1 MVCGLNNTEC
11 YSDKVRCDGVVDC
24 SDFADELQC
33 SGCETFLNMG
43 YLGIS
48 REDKFICDGVFDCPN
63 GEDEMN
69 CGKNSCSP
77 DQYYCADSDI
87 CIPSI
92 HRCDLKRHCPDGSD
106 EKDCVSLW
114 PEPVDPEYSNV
125 ISPHANGILHWKV
138 NDTWKVLSLSNKDKD
153 AFIDARSGEIC
164 TEILLHNE
172 GVLPKSH
179 KIKYFFRSPD
189 INVPPTSRAH
199 ISMKPNI
206 SEFDLIRREFHFGD
220 VPNDAVYVNLDCGTM
235 ECGARSYSYKPE
247 MADIGDF
254 FKQRIVGGSE
264 SVPFD
269 WPSIAAVYI
278 DGILLCGGTVID
290 KNWILSAAHCYK
302 GVKEGKSVVEV
313 IVGMSRVDSRS
324 PYTQVRQV
332 QEIIHHGNFN
342 GTYLTHDVALLY
354 FEEPILFNAKV
365 NLVCLNDAP
374 VLPSVGEHCITVGW
388 GSTHESENN
397 VNNEMLQVEVP
408 IKNKCI
414 QGYNHL
420 DHQICGGFP
429 IGGRDACQGDSG
441 GPLYCASSGKD
452 GYNKHYLAGI
462 VSHGIG
468 CARPETDG
476 VYVRITYYLDWIKT
490 IMNVKNEQINT
501 LRSRRSADSQSF
513 ERFVSTANKN
523 YPDVS
528 FVYRRLNKN
537 CPSGVR
543 CDNNR
548 CIAQSQVCDERF
560 NCMDRKDELDCK
572 PNAVGQKYYAPG
584 YWDSISNIFP
594 TITTEKITEITKVT
608 SEPTSIFTQS
618 PIEDMQIYSNPKECE
633 DGFFTCKFI
642 QECLPMD
649 IKCDFKKDCMDGSD
663 ETNCLCVDYLRK
675 NGSQICD
682 GISDCPDSSDELNC
696 ETCGSD
702 EFFCDLS
709 SKCIPKK
716 KVCDKIIDCKFKED
730 ERHCITLVPYTQ
742 QEGIKVLY
750 SEERPIKFN
759 HGYIALNYK
768 GVWSP
773 LCIANV
779 SSWNSEMNDRVCNYQ
794 NSLRSVDFNY
804 VKANELKD
812 SDFLS
817 SPLRVE
823 REDGSQIEALDEP
836 SEFSM
841 CETGVIQSSCSETTR
856 CGVHPMYS
864 SVKDYE
870 SIEKMDVEGLF
881 PWQVTLYQEG
891 QYMCGASL
899 IHRNWIMTSKE
910 CSSKMKPSRNY
921 VVARMGGFRNGR
933 FLSPHEQVRQV
944 IQFTRVPHTGIS
956 LGTFRNAV
964 DLGKYVNPV
973 CIPSTN
979 WFPFRGQCIISG
991 IDHRAGILNRGVKM
1005 SVEEICEINTS
1016 YDYSVCTELVD
1027 KDEDVCMDNWSGTL
1041 SCLDHSNRYY
1051 VLGVYHTSNGGCE
1064 NPGTGGKRNA
1074 FPTKFRSV
1082 STATARDAIRKIV
1095 SIFNTNVSMWHDVD
1109 DNCATHRCP
1118 LGKCLKSS
1126 EICDGIPHCGD
1137 MSDEREYICGD
1148 RPIVRLND
1156 ASLCLPINSTHC
1168 GCKKDQFMCKRTRLC
1183 LERNAFCDGVDDC
1196 GDSSDEPSG
1205 CGDCVTALRTLKPE
1219 SICDGNIDCIIKGS
1233 DSIGSDESSKQCCN
1247 LKNSI
1252 QPFRCVSGNMLES
1265 AHKNLSI
1272 SDDCVDISSVC
1283 DHCKGHAPGDCRNG
1297 ADDEDCLSIS
1307 ARDSSYTED
1316 VFGRPESR
1324 PQGYLHYIAY
1334 GKRYLYCAGQHFYG
1348 VLEKDSDLRM
1358 KAAEILCRNEGYYYS
1373 GQLTFHQ
1380 TVEKHYVFS
1389 YENED
1394 YKSCKLVYIVCGNRP
1409 TPS

>member
-43 YLGIS
+43 YLGI
-48 REDKFICDGVFDCPN
+48 REKINFICD
-63 GEDEMN
+63 
-69 CGKNSCSP
+69 

-125 ISPHANGILHWKV
+125 LSPHANE
-138 NDTWKVLSLSNKDKD
+138 S
-153 AFIDARSGEIC
+153 
-164 TEILLHNE
+164 
-172 GVLPKSH
+172 
-179 KIKYFFRSPD
+179 
-189 INVPPTSRAH
+189 
-199 ISMKPNI
+199 
-206 SEFDLIRREFHFGD
+206 DLIRREFHFGD

-278 DGILLCGGTVID
+278 DGILL
-290 KNWILSAAHCYK
+290 L
-302 GVKEGKSVVEV
+302 
-313 IVGMSRVDSRS
+313 
-324 PYTQVRQV
+324 RQV

-397 VNNEMLQVEVP
+397 VNNEMLQVERICKYIP
-408 IKNKCI
+408 I
-414 QGYNHL
+414 L
-420 DHQICGGFP
+420 
-429 IGGRDACQGDSG
+429 R
-441 GPLYCASSGKD
+441 
-452 GYNKHYLAGI
+452 
-462 VSHGIG
+462 
-468 CARPETDG
+468 
-476 VYVRITYYLDWIKT
+476 
-490 IMNVKNEQINT
+490 NVKMA
-501 LRSRRSADSQSF
+501 S
-513 ERFVSTANKN
+513 
-523 YPDVS
+523 
-528 FVYRRLNKN
+528 
-537 CPSGVR
+537 
-543 CDNNR
+543 
-548 CIAQSQVCDERF
+548 
-560 NCMDRKDELDCK
+560 
-572 PNAVGQKYYAPG
+572 
-584 YWDSISNIFP
+584 
-594 TITTEKITEITKVT
+594 
-608 SEPTSIFTQS
+608 
-618 PIEDMQIYSNPKECE
+618 
-633 DGFFTCKFI
+633 FTCKFI

-773 LCIANV
+773 L
-779 SSWNSEMNDRVCNYQ
+779 
-794 NSLRSVDFNY
+794 LDFNY

-856 CGVHPMYS
+856 CGVHPNA
-864 SVKDYE
+864 
-870 SIEKMDVEGLF
+870 LF

-1082 STATARDAIRKIV
+1082 STATARDAIRKIMTTV
-1095 SIFNTNVSMWHDVD
+1095 RHIDVLWES
-1109 DNCATHRCP
+1109 A
-1118 LGKCLKSS
+1118 LKSS

-1247 LKNSI
+1247 LKNST
-1252 QPFRCVSGNMLES
+1252 QPFRCVSGN
-1265 AHKNLSI
+1265 I
-1272 SDDCVDISSVC
+1272 SVC

-1307 ARDSSYTED
+1307 R
-1316 VFGRPESR
+1316 SR
-1324 PQGYLHYIAY
+1324 LFLYRRCVRKTRVAPTRIPA
-1334 GKRYLYCAGQHFYG
+1334 LYCVRKEVLVLCWTTLLWCAG
-1348 VLEKDSDLRM
+1348 KDSDLRM

-1380 TVEKHYVFS
+1380 TVEKHYVFF
-1389 YENED
+1389 
-1394 YKSCKLVYIVCGNRP
+1394 L
-1409 TPS
+1409 